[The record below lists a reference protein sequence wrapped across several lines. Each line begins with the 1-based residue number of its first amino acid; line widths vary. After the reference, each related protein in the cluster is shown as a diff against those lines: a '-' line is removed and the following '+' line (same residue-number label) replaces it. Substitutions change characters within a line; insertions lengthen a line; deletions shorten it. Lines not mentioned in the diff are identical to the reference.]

1 MMAGVDPKTPL
12 RADYRYLRRLISI
25 TLGGK
30 VENVPSEYD
39 HVCRVFAKAGG
50 TWQRVFGG
58 SPKDIELLKKILKVA
73 LKKGYLTEKWVWTR
87 NDQLEQSPD
96 SKE

>member
-1 MMAGVDPKTPL
+1 MAKVDPRTPL
-12 RADYRYLRRLISI
+12 RADYRYLQRLIAI

-39 HVCRVFAKAGG
+39 HIGRVFAKAGG
-50 TWQRVFGG
+50 SWEQVFSGA
-58 SPKDIELLKKILKVA
+58 PKDIALLKKILKVA
-73 LKKGYLTEKWVWTR
+73 LKKGYLTKKWNWGR
-87 NDQLEQSPD
+87 NDQLEQSQD